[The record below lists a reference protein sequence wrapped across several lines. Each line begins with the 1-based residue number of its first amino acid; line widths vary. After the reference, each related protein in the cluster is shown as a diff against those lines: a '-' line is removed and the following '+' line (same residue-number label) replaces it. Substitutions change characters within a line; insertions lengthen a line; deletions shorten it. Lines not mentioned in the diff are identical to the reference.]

1 MLFSLIYLNKFLINI
16 NYLFLL
22 ILFILLY
29 NNFKLYIK
37 TINKIMINIL
47 NLKIM
52 EFIIL
57 VILLKL
63 IFIYIKYLKDI

>member
-1 MLFSLIYLNKFLINI
+1 
-16 NYLFLL
+16 
-22 ILFILLY
+22 
-29 NNFKLYIK
+29 
-37 TINKIMINIL
+37 MINIL

-63 IFIYIKYLKDI
+63 IFIYIKYLKDILFDY